1 MHYFNIILF
10 KLSFEIMMGFYLKTM
25 LVILIVILIYSKN
38 ILLIKNSPI
47 IFKTIMVLY
56 DYIKKN

>member
-1 MHYFNIILF
+1 
-10 KLSFEIMMGFYLKTM
+10 M

-56 DYIKKN
+56 NDIKKKKSLTKFQIHILG

>member
-47 IFKTIMVLY
+47 IFKKVMVLY
-56 DYIKKN
+56 YDIKKN

>member
-1 MHYFNIILF
+1 MHYCNIILF
-10 KLSFEIMMGFYLKTM
+10 KLSFEIMMSFYLKTM

-56 DYIKKN
+56 DNIKKN

>member
-47 IFKTIMVLY
+47 IFKKIMVLY
-56 DYIKKN
+56 YDIKKN

>member
-56 DYIKKN
+56 DNI

>member
-1 MHYFNIILF
+1 
-10 KLSFEIMMGFYLKTM
+10 M
-25 LVILIVILIYSKN
+25 LVILIVILIYSKK

-56 DYIKKN
+56 NDIKKKSLTKFQIHILG

>member
-10 KLSFEIMMGFYLKTM
+10 KLSFEIMMGFYLETM
-25 LVILIVILIYSKN
+25 LVILIVILIYLKN

-47 IFKTIMVLY
+47 IFKTIMFLY
-56 DYIKKN
+56 DDIKKN

>member
-56 DYIKKN
+56 DDIKKN

>member
-1 MHYFNIILF
+1 
-10 KLSFEIMMGFYLKTM
+10 MMGFYLKTI

-47 IFKTIMVLY
+47 IFKTIMILY
-56 DYIKKN
+56 DDIKKN